1 MALQSGVVGLQV
13 ALQSGVVGL
22 QVALQSGVVG
32 LQASSQRRR
41 VALHSG
47 VVGLQASSQ
56 RRRVALQSGVVGLQN
71 GWRRSFRTVRFS
83 TCTSW
88 IRAFLRWLQ
97 NQIFRREQNETIA
110 QSTSQSTQRSH
121 RNQTAL
127 LHPRRRKRRKPPPS
141 PFTAS
146 ASGRGGM
153 RPRSSD
159 RSGFCV
165 RAALACSDSKTTVKK
180 TRSVPRRLAKHCA
193 TRAVS
198 KKTTCGHRKRRP
210 REDRRLVST
219 DTLRS
224 CVSLVRTRRPFRLIR
239 CVHPFS
245 H

>member
-1 MALQSGVVGLQV
+1 M

-41 VALHSG
+41 VALQSG

-180 TRSVPRRLAKHCA
+180 TRSVPRRLAKRCA